1 VSITT
6 HIHGSVASISLSGA
20 VDYSTQEEFRSANAK
35 ALSAG
40 EVQEIQVDFGDVT
53 FLDSSA
59 IRALLILQKQAEEKG
74 ISLVLL
80 NCGRSIR
87 DIFEVG
93 GFDKMFMIR

>member
-6 HIHGSVASISLSGA
+6 HIHDSVASISLSGA
-20 VDYSTQEEFRSANAK
+20 VDYSTQEEFRTANAK
-35 ALSAG
+35 ALSAAN
-40 EVQEIQVDFGDVT
+40 VREIQVDFGDVT

-59 IRALLILQKQAEEKG
+59 IRGLLILQKQAEEKG
-74 ISLVLL
+74 ISLILL

>member
-20 VDYSTQEEFRSANAK
+20 VDYSTQDEFRAANTS
-35 ALSAG
+35 ALSATN
-40 EVQEIQVDFGDVT
+40 VREIQVDLGEVT

-59 IRALLILQKQAEEKG
+59 IRALLILQKQAEEQG

-93 GFDKMFMIR
+93 GFDTMFMIR

>member
-1 VSITT
+1 MSITT
-6 HIHGSVASISLSGA
+6 HIQGSVASIRLSGA
-20 VDYSTQEEFRSANAK
+20 VDYSTQEEFRAANAK
-35 ALSAG
+35 ALSAAK
-40 EVQEIQVDFGDVT
+40 VREIQVDFANVA

-74 ISLVLL
+74 ISLALV
-80 NCGRSIR
+80 NCGASIR